1 MMTATLTVLGIGA
14 VLLVWGLRRRGSAR
28 ASDLGSVSE
37 SWLAEESAAGPRR
50 Y

>member
-1 MMTATLTVLGIGA
+1 MMIAGLILVGIAA
-14 VLLVWGLRRRGSAR
+14 VLLVLGLRRRGSAK
-28 ASDLGSVSE
+28 ASDLGAVSE

>member
-1 MMTATLTVLGIGA
+1 MITAALILAGIAAVILVLA
-14 VLLVWGLRRRGSAR
+14 LRRRGSAR
-28 ASDLGSVSE
+28 ASDLGAVSE

>member
-1 MMTATLTVLGIGA
+1 MTTAALILAGIGA
-14 VLLVWGLRRRGSAR
+14 IALVVGLRRRGSAR
-28 ASDLGSVSE
+28 ASDLGTVSE